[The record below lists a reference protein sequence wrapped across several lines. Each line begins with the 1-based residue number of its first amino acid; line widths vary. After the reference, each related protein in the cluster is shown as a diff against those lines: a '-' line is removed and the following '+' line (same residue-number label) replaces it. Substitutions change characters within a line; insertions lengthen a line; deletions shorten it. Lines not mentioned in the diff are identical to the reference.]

1 MSVWETIR
9 NWFKPATLS
18 LGAEGEALAAG
29 YFQKRGA
36 TLLARNWRSGRDELD
51 LVVLEGT
58 VVVFVEVKTRTA
70 EQAGAGWFAVDQRKR
85 RALRRVVRA
94 WIQRVGGVPHIR
106 FDVVEV
112 LVCHG
117 VKPRIVHHLG
127 TPLFWRRR
135 H

>member
-1 MSVWETIR
+1 MHVWRIFL
-9 NWFKPATLS
+9 NWFRPAATS
-18 LGAEGEALAAG
+18 LGAEGERLAAV
-29 YFQKRGA
+29 YFQKRGG

-51 LVVLEGT
+51 LVVLEGR

-70 EQAGAGWFAVDQRKR
+70 EWGGAGWFAVDHRKR
-85 RALRRVVRA
+85 QALRRVIRA
-94 WIQRVGGVPHIR
+94 WIQQVGGVPHTR

-117 VKPRIVHHLG
+117 LKPRIVHHLG
-127 TPLFWRRR
+127 APLFRRRR

>member
-1 MSVWETIR
+1 MRIWEMIR

-18 LGAEGEALAAG
+18 LGAEGEALAAT
-29 YFQKRGA
+29 YYQKRGA
-36 TLLARNWRSGRDELD
+36 MLLARNWRSGRDELD
-51 LVVLEGT
+51 LVVLEGA

-127 TPLFWRRR
+127 APLFWRRR

>member
-1 MSVWETIR
+1 MCVWRTIW
-9 NWFKPATLS
+9 NWFKPAPLP
-18 LGAEGEALAAG
+18 LGAEGEAFAAV
-29 YFQKRGA
+29 YFQKKGA
-36 TLLARNWRSGRDELD
+36 AILARNWRSGRDELD
-51 LVVLEGT
+51 LVVLEGE

-70 EQAGAGWFAVDQRKR
+70 EQAGSGWFAVDRRKR
-85 RALRRVVRA
+85 RALRRAVRA

-127 TPLFWRRR
+127 VPLFWRRR